1 MDRREALRQQ
11 FAGQPLELLE
21 HALKLE
27 AELSATQ
34 ARLAEVEAQ
43 LMEAQAYIEELQ
55 RRLSGNKAE
64 CLSPEQKHKLDQL
77 RKDLLEQAQRPA
89 PLSQEVLEEE
99 GEKKERRPAERRSR
113 PHRHP
118 LPISLETETVTLEP
132 ETTTC
137 PHCGR
142 EQNRIGEEVTEEL
155 DWVPAKLIRRRTVR
169 PKYACR
175 CSESSV
181 AIAPLPPRLIP
192 QSKLGLGLAIYIVL
206 TRFDDHLS
214 LYRLEQIFAERYE
227 VVIPRQQMV
236 QWIEHIAQWLKPIY
250 EAMWQAMK
258 EGDYL
263 QIDETP
269 VKVLDPEV
277 QGRAAKGY
285 LWFYAVPGGDV
296 ILEFCAS
303 RGEQVPREKLV
314 GFRGTIQTD
323 AYEVYRALKRKN
335 PALERNGCLAHA
347 RRKFY
352 KALEESFTEA
362 VWFIERIRE
371 LYGIEDQVRALPP
384 AERQVVRQEQA
395 PTIWEALQKRAQEL
409 KPKLLPKST
418 LGKAVRYFLNE
429 YQALTGYL
437 RDGRFEIDNNLVE
450 NAIRPAAVGRRRW
463 LFIGHP
469 QAGWRSAV
477 IYSILISCRRRGL
490 NPQEYL
496 TDVLARLPLMKIQQ
510 IHELLPSQW
519 RPPSANTS

>member
-11 FAGQPLELLE
+11 FAGQPLELIE

-27 AELSATQ
+27 AELAGAEAQLSATQ

-43 LMEAQAYIEELQ
+43 LVEAQAYIEELQ
-55 RRLSGNKAE
+55 RRLLRNQAE
-64 CLSPEQKHKLDQL
+64 SLSPEQKHKLDQL
-77 RKDLLEQAQRPA
+77 RKDLLEQTQRPG
-89 PLSQEVLEEE
+89 PLSQQVLEEE
-99 GEKKERRPAERRSR
+99 ERRPPERRSR

-118 LPISLETETVTLEP
+118 LPVSLETETVTLEP

-142 EQNRIGEEVTEEL
+142 AQNRIGEEVTEEL
-155 DWVPAKLIRRRTVR
+155 DWVPAKLIRRRIVR

-175 CSESSV
+175 CGESM
-181 AIAPLPPRLIP
+181 AIAPLPSRLIP
-192 QSKLGLGLAIYIVL
+192 QSKLGLGLAVYIVL
-206 TRFDDHLS
+206 TRFDDHLAF
-214 LYRLEQIFAERYE
+214 YRLEQIFGERYG

-236 QWIEHIAQWLKPIY
+236 QWIEHIAGWLKPIY

-258 EGDYL
+258 AGDYL

-277 QGRAAKGY
+277 RGRAAKGY
-285 LWFYAVPGGDV
+285 LWFYSVPGGDV
-296 ILEFCAS
+296 ILEFCDS
-303 RGEQVPREKLV
+303 RGEQAPQEKLV

-335 PALERNGCLAHA
+335 SALERLGCLAHA

-352 KALEESFTEA
+352 QALEESFPEA
-362 VWFIERIRE
+362 VWFIEQIRG
-371 LYGIEDQVRALPP
+371 LYRIEDQGRALPP
-384 AERQVVRQEQA
+384 AERQLLRQQQA
-395 PTIWEALQKRAQEL
+395 PPLWEALQQRAREL
-409 KPKLLPKST
+409 KLLPQST
-418 LGKAVRYFLNE
+418 LGKAVNYFLKE

-437 RDGRFEIDNNLVE
+437 RDGRFQIDNNLVE

-477 IYSILISCRRRGL
+477 IYSVLISCRRRGL

-496 TDVLARLPLMKIQQ
+496 RDVLGRLPSTKITRIQD
-510 IHELLPSQW
+510 LLPAHW
-519 RPPSANTS
+519 KPPSASPS

>member
-1 MDRREALRQQ
+1 MDRREALQQQ

-27 AELSATQ
+27 VELSATQ
-34 ARLAEVEAQ
+34 ARLAKVEAQ

-55 RRLSGNKAE
+55 SRLSGNKAE
-64 CLSPEQKHKLDQL
+64 SLSPEQKHKLDQL
-77 RKDLLEQAQRPA
+77 RKDLLEQAQRPG
-89 PLSQEVLEEE
+89 PLSPEVLEEE
-99 GEKKERRPAERRSR
+99 EDKQPSERRSR
-113 PHRHP
+113 PRRHP
-118 LPISLETETVTLEP
+118 LPVLLEIETVTLEP

-137 PHCGR
+137 HCGR
-142 EQNRIGEEVTEEL
+142 AQIRIGEEVTEEL
-155 DWVPAKLIRRRTVR
+155 DWVPAKVIRRRIVR

-175 CSESSV
+175 CGESSV

-192 QSKLGLGLAIYIVL
+192 QSKLGLGLAVYIVL

-214 LYRLEQIFAERYE
+214 LYRLEQIFAERYD

-236 QWIEHIAQWLKPIY
+236 QWIEHIAQWLKPIC

-258 EGDYL
+258 AGDYL

-296 ILEFCAS
+296 ILEFCDS
-303 RGEQVPREKLV
+303 RGEQAPREKLV

-352 KALEESFTEA
+352 QALEESFTEA

-371 LYGIEDQVRALPP
+371 LYRIEDQVRALPP
-384 AERQVVRQEQA
+384 AERQVVREEQA
-395 PTIWEALQKRAQEL
+395 PAIWETLQKRAQEI
-409 KPKLLPKST
+409 KPQLLPKST
-418 LGKAVRYFLNE
+418 LGKAVQYFLNE

-437 RDGRFEIDNNLVE
+437 RDGRFQIDNNLVE

-490 NPQEYL
+490 NPEEYL
-496 TDVLARLPLMKIQQ
+496 TDVLARLPLMKIHQ

>member
-34 ARLAEVEAQ
+34 ARLAKVEAQ
-43 LMEAQAYIEELQ
+43 LMEAQAYMEELQ
-55 RRLSGNKAE
+55 SRLSGNKAE
-64 CLSPEQKHKLDQL
+64 SLSPEQKHKLDQL
-77 RKDLLEQAQRPA
+77 HKDLREQAQRPG
-89 PLSQEVLEEE
+89 PLSPQVLEEE
-99 GEKKERRPAERRSR
+99 DRQPSERRSR

-118 LPISLETETVTLEP
+118 LPVSLRSETVTLEP

-142 EQNRIGEEVTEEL
+142 AQNRIGEEVTEEL
-155 DWVPAKLIRRRTVR
+155 DWVPSKLIRRRIVR

-175 CSESSV
+175 CGESSV

-192 QSKLGLGLAIYIVL
+192 QSKLGLGLAVYIVL

-214 LYRLEQIFAERYE
+214 LYRLEQIFAERYD

-258 EGDYL
+258 AGDYL

-296 ILEFCAS
+296 IF
-303 RGEQVPREKLV
+303 V
-314 GFRGTIQTD
+314 
-323 AYEVYRALKRKN
+323 
-335 PALERNGCLAHA
+335 
-347 RRKFY
+347 
-352 KALEESFTEA
+352 
-362 VWFIERIRE
+362 
-371 LYGIEDQVRALPP
+371 
-384 AERQVVRQEQA
+384 
-395 PTIWEALQKRAQEL
+395 
-409 KPKLLPKST
+409 
-418 LGKAVRYFLNE
+418 
-429 YQALTGYL
+429 L
-437 RDGRFEIDNNLVE
+437 R
-450 NAIRPAAVGRRRW
+450 
-463 LFIGHP
+463 
-469 QAGWRSAV
+469 
-477 IYSILISCRRRGL
+477 
-490 NPQEYL
+490 
-496 TDVLARLPLMKIQQ
+496 
-510 IHELLPSQW
+510 
-519 RPPSANTS
+519 